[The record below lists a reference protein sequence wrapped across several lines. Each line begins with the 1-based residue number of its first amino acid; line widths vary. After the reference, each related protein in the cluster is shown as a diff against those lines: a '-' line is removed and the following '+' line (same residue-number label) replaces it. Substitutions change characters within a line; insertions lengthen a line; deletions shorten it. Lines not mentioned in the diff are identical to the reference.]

1 MFKSPLRIRK
11 KNSFRAVGIA
21 KETKAKTSF
30 YAANGCYC
38 STHGDTITREA
49 IPVKNPWSHFRMTLV
64 WLLTFWKEVSK
75 QVNCSFRRDVLIIL
89 LLRLTTRRTNRWC
102 SGFSE

>member
-38 STHGDTITREA
+38 STHGDTI
-49 IPVKNPWSHFRMTLV
+49 
-64 WLLTFWKEVSK
+64 
-75 QVNCSFRRDVLIIL
+75 
-89 LLRLTTRRTNRWC
+89 
-102 SGFSE
+102 